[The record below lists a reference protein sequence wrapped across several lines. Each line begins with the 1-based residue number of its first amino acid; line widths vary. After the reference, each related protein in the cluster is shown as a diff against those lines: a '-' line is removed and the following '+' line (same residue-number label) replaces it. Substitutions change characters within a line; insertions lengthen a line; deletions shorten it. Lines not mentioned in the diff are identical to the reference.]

1 MLEVTIGYK
10 EANQKVFK
18 FVKKYLNNA
27 PLSLIYKIFSTN
39 EIQLKTMEEKQLW
52 NEFIIFVL

>member
-1 MLEVTIGYK
+1 MLEIVINHS

-27 PLSLIYKIFSTN
+27 PLSLIYKIFRKNLAYN
-39 EIQLKTMEEKQLW
+39 ESM
-52 NEFIIFVL
+52 